1 MNYSFKSFAYYVSQF
16 IIHSNSLRKNYSISV
31 YIGKIKQLG
40 FSLGKQKARL
50 PFPILPHSKI
60 HRQSCT
66 QFQLSKDFMCNYHFN
81 FSICVYV
88 VFN

>member
-1 MNYSFKSFAYYVSQF
+1 MNYNFKSFAYYVSQF
-16 IIHSNSLRKNYSISV
+16 IIHSNSLRKTNLFLSTLE
-31 YIGKIKQLG
+31 KLTKQLG
-40 FSLGKQKARL
+40 FSLGNRRQD
-50 PFPILPHSKI
+50 PPHSKI
-60 HRQSCT
+60 HRQPCT